1 VNDGSL
7 GPVVLVVALVLAAS
21 QIRWLWF
28 TVKFFRPETL
38 PSLPPA
44 EVLNARRRAITS
56 RLMRLGSYAAVGAIL
71 LVGPRG
77 LVPLAV
83 VALGLSM
90 ASMLHRPSRMLTD
103 ARLKELSQQSRAA
116 HLAARVAKVT
126 DQKK

>member
-1 VNDGSL
+1 MFDGSL
-7 GPVVLVVALVLAAS
+7 GPVVIVVALVLAAN
-21 QIRWLWF
+21 QVFLLWF
-28 TVKFFRPETL
+28 TVKFYRPEAL
-38 PSLPPA
+38 PSVPAA
-44 EVLNARRRAITS
+44 EVLMARRRAITS
-56 RLMRLGSYAAVGAIL
+56 RLMRLGSYVAVGGIL

-83 VALGLSM
+83 LALGLSM

-126 DQKK
+126 NKPK

>member
-1 VNDGSL
+1 MNDGSL
-7 GPVVLVVALVLAAS
+7 TPLVIVVALVLAS
-21 QIRWLWF
+21 NQVFLLWL
-28 TVKFFRPETL
+28 TVKFYRPESL
-38 PSLPPA
+38 PSVPAA
-44 EVLNARRRAITS
+44 EVLIARRRAIAS

-71 LVGPRG
+71 LVGPVG

-116 HLAARVAKVT
+116 HLAARVAKTT